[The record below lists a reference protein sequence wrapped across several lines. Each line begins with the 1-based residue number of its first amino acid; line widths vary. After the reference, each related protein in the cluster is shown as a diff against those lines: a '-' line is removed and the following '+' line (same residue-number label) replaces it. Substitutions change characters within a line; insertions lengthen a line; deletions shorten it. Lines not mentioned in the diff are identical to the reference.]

1 VWNAG
6 PSALVPASS
15 QCRIESVG
23 EQRRID
29 VGPGGVM
36 AMMMVAL
43 ACALAV
49 VLVEG
54 TRRRLAGIR
63 LDRDLR
69 MLREPIPGRERR

>member
-1 VWNAG
+1 
-6 PSALVPASS
+6 
-15 QCRIESVG
+15 
-23 EQRRID
+23 

-36 AMMMVAL
+36 AMMMVAV
-43 ACALAV
+43 ASALAV

-69 MLREPIPGRERR
+69 KLREPIPGRERR